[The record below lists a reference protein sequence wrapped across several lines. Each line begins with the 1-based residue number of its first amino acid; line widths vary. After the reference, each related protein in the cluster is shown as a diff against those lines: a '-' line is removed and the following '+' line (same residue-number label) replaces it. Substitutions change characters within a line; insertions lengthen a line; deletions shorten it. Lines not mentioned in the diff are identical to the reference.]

1 MMKTL
6 KKIGLAA
13 ALAVGLGIG
22 VAASA
27 QTVGY
32 NIRTGD
38 VWVDSRLGEMTR
50 CSGGAFPT
58 LGSTPADA
66 GVRLEGAKP

>member
-1 MMKTL
+1 MMKIL

-13 ALAVGLGIG
+13 ALAAGLGIG

-38 VWVDSRLGEMTR
+38 VWVDSRLGEINDYGR
-50 CSGGAFPT
+50 ALPRSVPWA
-58 LGSTPADA
+58 
-66 GVRLEGAKP
+66 R